1 MNDRNPSMA
10 NRPGAKAKLVSAILI
25 VLPLLAPGY
34 CAQSGNRNVASTTD
48 KAGDVDAAR
57 AYEHVR
63 KLVELGPHPSGSP
76 AIKKAQEYLANQ
88 LRSFGLKV
96 SEDDFNGETPRGSIP
111 MKNIIAELPGQKPE
125 IVLITGHYDTK
136 LQAGFVGAN
145 DGGSSAAAVLE
156 TARVLSKT
164 RPEYT
169 LWFVLFDGEEA
180 VVDWNAMNGKD
191 NTYGSRHLATKL
203 KADQTLN
210 RVKALVLFDMIGDK
224 ELDIKREGESTSWMV
239 DAIWN
244 TARSLSY
251 QKYFLDSES
260 YISDD
265 HLPFRDAGVPVVD
278 LIDFNYGPGH
288 SYWHTNLDTLD
299 HISGESI
306 KIVGDVVVR
315 SLPEIFKHL
324 DNPARTPAKTVPQ

>member
-1 MNDRNPSMA
+1 MQHTSSPIPKHAMVLLMLLALIVPVGCSAQSDSASGNHNTASASTKDTAGQVDAGRA
-10 NRPGAKAKLVSAILI
+10 YDHVKKLV
-25 VLPLLAPGY
+25 
-34 CAQSGNRNVASTTD
+34 D
-48 KAGDVDAAR
+48 F
-57 AYEHVR
+57 
-63 KLVELGPHPSGSP
+63 GPHPSGSEG
-76 AIKKAQEYLANQ
+76 IKKAQDYLETQ
-88 LRSFGLKV
+88 LRGYGLKV
-96 SEDDFNGETPRGSIP
+96 SEDVFNGETPRGSIP
-111 MKNIIAELPGQKPE
+111 MKNIIAELPGEKPD
-125 IVLITGHYDTK
+125 IVMITGHYDTK

-164 RPEYT
+164 KPEYT

-180 VVDWNAMNGKD
+180 VVDWSAMNGMD
-191 NTYGSRHLATKL
+191 NTYGSRHLASKL
-203 KADQTLN
+203 KADGSLS
-210 RVKALVLFDMIGDK
+210 RVKALVLYDMIGDK
-224 ELDIKREGESTSWMV
+224 ELDIKREGESTPWMI
-239 DAIWN
+239 DAVWK

-251 QKYFLDSES
+251 EKYFLDSET

-278 LIDFNYGPGH
+278 IIDFNYGPGH

-306 KIVGDVVVR
+306 KIVGDVVIH

-324 DNPARTPAKTVPQ
+324 DNPSRTPAKTVPQ

>member
-1 MNDRNPSMA
+1 MPDTA
-10 NRPGAKAKLVSAILI
+10 TTKAKLIILI
-25 VLPLLAPGY
+25 VFLLLTPTA
-34 CAQSGNRNVASTTD
+34 CSAQSNSVAGDHSVASITD
-48 KAGDVDAAR
+48 KTGEVDAAR
-57 AYEHVR
+57 AYEHVK
-63 KLVELGPHPSGSP
+63 KLVELGPHPSGSE
-76 AIKKAQEYLANQ
+76 AIKKAQEYLEIQ
-88 LRSFGLKV
+88 LRSYGLKV
-96 SEDDFNGETPRGSIP
+96 SEDDFNAETPRGSIP
-111 MKNIIAELPGQKPE
+111 MKNIIAELAGEKPE

-180 VVDWNAMNGKD
+180 LIDWSAMNGLD
-191 NTYGSRHLATKL
+191 NTYGSRHLASKL
-203 KADQTLN
+203 KADGTLN
-210 RVKALVLFDMIGDK
+210 RVKGLVLFDMIGDK
-224 ELDIKREGESTSWMV
+224 VLDIKREGESTPWMV

-244 TARSLSY
+244 TAHSLSY
-251 QKYFLDSES
+251 EKYFLDSET

-265 HLPFRDAGVPVVD
+265 HLPFRDVGVPVVD

-306 KIVGDVVVR
+306 KIVGDVVIH

-324 DNPARTPAKTVPQ
+324 DSPTRTPPKSVPQ